1 MAKREEVGEAL
12 TGSGGDGSGPLMGY
26 HQSITMNLGNFS
38 SLQVWVDVSQV
49 SVARVRE
56 DMAAFQEAAPIMVS
70 VVDSVHGDI
79 LAPALGTAQVDEIQ
93 AKVLGAFIKALE
105 GLGKK

>member
-1 MAKREEVGEAL
+1 VAKREEITEGGV
-12 TGSGGDGSGPLMGY
+12 GSGGDGPLGEY
-26 HQSITMNLGNFS
+26 KQSITMNLGNFS
-38 SLQVWVDVSQV
+38 SLQVSIGVSQV
-49 SVARVRE
+49 SLARVKE
-56 DMAAFQEAAPIMVS
+56 DMAAFQDAVPIMVS

-93 AKVLGAFIKALE
+93 AKVLGAFVKALE